1 MCINREMVLFI
12 YIKFNIMINNQLKKI
27 QYNDNNIINNLVLKN
42 ISKFTINKFLK
53 KNKINSITLS

>member
-1 MCINREMVLFI
+1 
-12 YIKFNIMINNQLKKI
+12 MINNQLKKI